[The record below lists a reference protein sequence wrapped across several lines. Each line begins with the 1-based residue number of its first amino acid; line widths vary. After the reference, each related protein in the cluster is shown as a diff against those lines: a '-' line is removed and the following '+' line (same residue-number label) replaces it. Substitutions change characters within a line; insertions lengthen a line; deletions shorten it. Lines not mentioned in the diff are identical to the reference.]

1 MGGLKV
7 IHSTRSSRRK
17 SGKYRVPIGQLV
29 IFRAG
34 LEADELALF
43 YGEAHDDRA
52 AADATI
58 LDIFLTPGRTIDE
71 HIDLLTAVGTTNRFR
86 L

>member
-1 MGGLKV
+1 MNGDA
-7 IHSTRSSRRK
+7 RRE
-17 SGKYRVPIGQLV
+17 QLF

-43 YGEAHDDRA
+43 DRDADDDRA
-52 AADATI
+52 AADAAV
-58 LDIFLTPGRTIDE
+58 LDVFLAPSRTIDE
-71 HIDLLTAVGTTNRFR
+71 HLDLLTAVGTTNRCR